1 MVLKM
6 STNKQ
11 TNSNNQNR
19 NIPNTKPTVFVTGME
34 FFGTVNKVAVIRFLD
49 TFNDDEII
57 ASVALDKQSLEE
69 LKNNISVFIESI
81 NNE

>member
-6 STNKQ
+6 STNK
-11 TNSNNQNR
+11 QNR

-34 FFGTVNKVAVIRFLD
+34 FFGTDKVAVIRFLD
-49 TFNDDEII
+49 TFSDDKII

-69 LKNNISVFIESI
+69 LKNNISVLIESI